1 MTEMLFLEDMYL
13 KDFEARVEQVIEG
26 RFLIL
31 NRTAFYPKSGGVS
44 FDTGILTREP
54 DGNRFNLISVNK
66 SERGILHEVDEEG
79 IREGE
84 TVHAELNWD
93 RRYELMRYHTA
104 AHIISGIFWNQGGL
118 KISGNE
124 LDLGGGRMDFTLED
138 FDKQKIEDL
147 VSQANQIVERN
158 LPIDVYYISRKEL
171 ETDPSLV
178 KLLVGLPESIERV
191 RIVEIRGF
199 DKQPDGGCHVLSTGE
214 VGKIKL
220 TKTKNKGKSNRRMYF
235 ELE

>member
-13 KDFEARVEQVIEG
+13 KEFEAIVEEVAEG

-31 NRTAFYPKSGGVS
+31 DRTAFYPKSGGVS
-44 FDTGILTREP
+44 FDTGIIIRKS
-54 DGNRFNLISVNK
+54 DGKRFNVISVSK

-138 FDKQKIEDL
+138 FDKQRIEDF
-147 VSQANQIVERN
+147 VYQANQIVEGN
-158 LPIDVYYISRKEL
+158 LPVDVYYISRKEL

-178 KLLVGLPESIERV
+178 KLLAGFPENIEHV

-199 DKQPDGGCHVLSTGE
+199 DKQPDGGCHVQATGE